1 MTGDTRRTVIEA
13 YESFASRRG
22 GGGGKGTPPRVL
34 IDAGARAMLR
44 VVLGEVETL
53 DLPPALSVLENKALE
68 MPPAASSAGGARP

>member
-13 YESFASRRG
+13 YESFASRC